1 MAKQNIIKIATR
13 ASPLALLQTQA
24 VISSLKA
31 LDDSLQCEIIEVIT
45 SGDKTKSSLRG
56 LNGKAMFVSELQETL
71 LSGKA
76 DIAVHSLKDM
86 AIKPQANLAIIACLE
101 RQDASDAF
109 VSSKY
114 ISLDIMPEGAIVGTA
129 SIRRQSFLKQYY
141 PHLKVKE
148 IRGNV
153 DTRLK
158 KIEDGYDAILLATNG
173 LERMSY
179 NSSITEK
186 LPKNKF
192 IPAIG
197 QAVVAIESNLDN
209 QFLNLVQKINHANTF
224 LSVQIERHIGS
235 LLGADCG
242 LPVAVHV
249 EINDNGIV
257 DINAMSALNKFV
269 MVHHQTSLEDITQA
283 VHLIVNKL
291 NL

>member
-1 MAKQNIIKIATR
+1 MVKQSTIRIATR
-13 ASPLALLQTQA
+13 GSPLALLQTHA
-24 VISSLKA
+24 VINELKA
-31 LDDSLQCEIIEVIT
+31 LDESLQYEIIEIVT
-45 SGDKTKSSLRG
+45 SGDKSKKSLRG
-56 LNGKAMFVSELQETL
+56 LNGKAMFVSELQEAL

-86 AIKPQANLAIIACLE
+86 AIKPQANLAIVACLA

-114 ISLDIMPEGAIVGTA
+114 ISLDIMPKDAIIGT
-129 SIRRQSFLKQYY
+129 SSVRRHSFLKQYY
-141 PHLKVKE
+141 PHLTVKE

-209 QFLNLVQKINHANTF
+209 QFLNIIQKINHANTF
-224 LSVQIERHIGS
+224 LAVQIERHIGS

-249 EINDNGIV
+249 EITENGIV

-269 MVHHQTSLEDITQA
+269 TIHHQTSIEDITNA

-291 NL
+291 NM